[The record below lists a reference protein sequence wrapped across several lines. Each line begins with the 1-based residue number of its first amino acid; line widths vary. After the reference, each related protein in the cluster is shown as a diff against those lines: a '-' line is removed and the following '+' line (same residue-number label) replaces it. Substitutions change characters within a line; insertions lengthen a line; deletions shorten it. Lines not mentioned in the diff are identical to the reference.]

1 MKEKFL
7 ALTLAAALA
16 ASLTGCM
23 LQADAQDLMEDVK
36 PNAVTPLSAED
47 LSAGGA
53 TLTDF
58 AVRLLQASEEKEKNT
73 LVSPLSVL
81 YALSM
86 TANGAKGETL
96 HQMEQTL
103 GSDTQTL
110 NEYLYSYRN
119 ALPHG
124 KNYKLHLADSIWFT
138 KDERFT
144 VNQQFLQTN
153 GDYYGADIYRASFDD
168 KTCKEINGWVKKHT
182 DGMIPEILDEIPEA
196 AVMYLVNALAFEA
209 EWDAIYKEDQ
219 IYSDQFTLA
228 DGTTRNVK
236 MMSSTVPKYLE
247 DENATGFIK
256 YYAGGE
262 YAFAALLPDEDLL
275 LSDYVADLDGAAL
288 HDLLRNAEDTSVLT
302 RIPKFE
308 TEYSTDLAVVLAQ
321 MGMPLAFDA
330 EQADFSGLGSS
341 STGNIYISRVLH
353 KTFISVAE
361 KGTKAGAATVVETK
375 DSSIPLLDGKKQ
387 VYLDRPFVYMLIDC
401 NTMSPFFIGTMYD
414 VQQ

>member
-7 ALTLAAALA
+7 ALTLAAAMT
-16 ASLTGCM
+16 ASLAGCM
-23 LQADAQDLMEDVK
+23 QADAEDLMEDVK
-36 PNAVTPLSAED
+36 PNAVTPLSADD
-47 LSAGGA
+47 LAAGGA
-53 TLTDF
+53 ALTDF
-58 AVRLLQASEEKEKNT
+58 AVRLLQTSEEDGKNT

-81 YALSM
+81 YALAM

-96 HQMEQTL
+96 TQMEQTL

-119 ALPHG
+119 ALSQG
-124 KNYKLHLADSIWFT
+124 KKYKLHLANSIWFT

-144 VNQQFLQTN
+144 VDQQFLQTN
-153 GDYYGADIYRASFDD
+153 GDYYGADIYRAAFDD
-168 KTCKEINGWVKKHT
+168 KTCKEINGWVKKNT
-182 DGMIPEILDEIPEA
+182 DGMIPEILDEIPQA

-219 IYSDQFTLA
+219 IYTEQFTLA

-247 DENATGFIK
+247 DENAAGFIK
-256 YYAGGE
+256 YYSGGE
-262 YAFAALLPDEDLL
+262 YAFAALLPNEDTTLAQ
-275 LSDYVADLDGAAL
+275 YVADLDGAAL
-288 HDLLRNAEDTSVLT
+288 HDLLRNAEDISVLT

-308 TEYSTDLAVVLAQ
+308 TAYSTDLAQVLAQ
-321 MGMPLAFDA
+321 MGMPLAFDP

-341 STGNIYISRVLH
+341 SAGNLYISRVLH
-353 KTFISVAE
+353 KTYLSVAE

-375 DSSIPLLDGKKQ
+375 NSSATLLDGKKR
-387 VYLDRPFVYMLIDC
+387 VYLNRPFVYMLIDC
-401 NTMSPFFIGTMYD
+401 NTMTPFFIGTMHD

>member
-7 ALTLAAALA
+7 AMTLAAALA

-58 AVRLLQASEEKEKNT
+58 AVRLLQASEEKDKNT

-124 KNYKLHLADSIWFT
+124 KNYKLHLANSIWFT

-153 GDYYGADIYRASFDD
+153 GDYYGADIYRAAFDD

-182 DGMIPEILDEIPEA
+182 DGMIPEILDEIPKA

-262 YAFAALLPDEDLL
+262 YAFAALLPDEDLS

-288 HDLLRNAEDTSVLT
+288 HDLLRNAEDISVLT

-308 TEYSTDLAVVLAQ
+308 TEYSTDLAMV
-321 MGMPLAFDA
+321 LAFDS
-330 EQADFSGLGSS
+330 EQADVSGLGSS
-341 STGNIYISRVLH
+341 SAGNIYISRVLH

-361 KGTKAGAATVVETK
+361 KGTKAGAATVVEVK
-375 DSSIPLLDGKKQ
+375 DSSAGPLVEKT